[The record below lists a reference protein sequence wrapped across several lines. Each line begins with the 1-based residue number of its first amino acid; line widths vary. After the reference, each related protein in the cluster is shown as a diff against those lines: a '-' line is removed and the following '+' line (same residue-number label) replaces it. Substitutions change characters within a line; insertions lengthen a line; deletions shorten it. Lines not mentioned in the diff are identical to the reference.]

1 MRNNTL
7 LRSAN
12 GLTLIELIVV
22 LSLLAILSAIALPP
36 FLQWRASL
44 DYRTTASGI
53 FNILKQA
60 KSRTIT
66 NSLQCRVE
74 FQAPPTR
81 QYRMTQGDRAA
92 NSANWGAT
100 SQDII
105 QNWTTIPTAV
115 SIVTANTLNNNIEF
129 NTNGTANLAVGSN
142 SSTIQIQD
150 NTGAV
155 RFTIQVDTT
164 GRIAM
169 RSGS

>member
-1 MRNNTL
+1 
-7 LRSAN
+7 
-12 GLTLIELIVV
+12 
-22 LSLLAILSAIALPP
+22 
-36 FLQWRASL
+36 
-44 DYRTTASGI
+44 
-53 FNILKQA
+53 
-60 KSRTIT
+60 
-66 NSLQCRVE
+66 
-74 FQAPPTR
+74 
-81 QYRMTQGDRAA
+81 MTQGDRAA